1 LAIVGDPTADVPEQ
15 TDLFTFGLS
24 VARAMTNTVELVGE
38 VNGRLN
44 FANGEPVPGAENHA
58 VMRLGGRYTRGPVR
72 VDGAVL
78 LGMTSRDPGFGFTT
92 GFTWVLN
99 AFQVP

>member
-1 LAIVGDPTADVPEQ
+1 
-15 TDLFTFGLS
+15 
-24 VARAMTNTVELVGE
+24 
-38 VNGRLN
+38 
-44 FANGEPVPGAENHA
+44 
-58 VMRLGGRYTRGPVR
+58 MRLGGRYTRGPVR

-78 LGMTSRDPGFGFTT
+78 LGMTSRDPSFGFTT